1 MPRVYRG
8 NRYGLNNDRTK
19 QLEKYDLEINPQEI
33 ITSSAPLLMPP
44 LDISPWSTNQQTVLP
59 LLVTNFFSSFIN

>member
-8 NRYGLNNDRTK
+8 NRHGLNNDRTK

-44 LDISPWSTNQQTVLP
+44 LDISP
-59 LLVTNFFSSFIN
+59 

>member
-44 LDISPWSTNQQTVLP
+44 LDISP
-59 LLVTNFFSSFIN
+59 